1 MSATPQHQSQQAE
14 REELAR
20 LLPAAGD
27 AELPRRRQ
35 LLLKKYLMGAITENS
50 RPATKRRTLMLRV
63 VLPLGVAAAVSGAA
77 LAVVPGHRAAPS
89 PGVAA
94 PGSEG
99 LGSVAAVAYT
109 LQGSSDGL
117 VKLTILDGCKPA
129 DATQLQYDLDRV
141 GVRSRVYAGEPGC
154 HALDPTMPSYS
165 PETVAKANQDQL
177 SAFGWDMRGE
187 RGAGSEGA
195 RQVLTIRPSA
205 IPADLR
211 LFIYLPLAKTDPDH
225 SSRELRAGL
234 MQSPAPDCMPTGT
247 YENPLAS
254 LYPTPEH

>member
-27 AELPRRRQ
+27 PELPRRRQ
-35 LLLKKYLMGAITENS
+35 LLLKEHLMGAITENS

-63 VLPLGVAAAVSGAA
+63 VLPLGVAAAVAGAA
-77 LAVVPGHRAAPS
+77 LVVAPGHRAAPS
-89 PGVAA
+89 PSVAA

-99 LGSVAAVAYT
+99 LGSVTTVAYT
-109 LQGSSDGL
+109 LQGSSDDL
-117 VKLTILDGCKPA
+117 VKLTVLDGYKPI
-129 DATQLQYDLDRV
+129 DATQLQHDLDRV

-154 HALDPTMPSYS
+154 HAPDPTMPSYS
-165 PETVAKANQDQL
+165 PETEAKANQDRL

-187 RGAGSEGA
+187 AGPDGP

-205 IPADLR
+205 IPTDLR
-211 LFIYLPLAKTDPDH
+211 LFIYLPLAKTDPEH

-234 MQSPAPDCMPTGT
+234 MQSPAPDCMPAKT

>member
-27 AELPRRRQ
+27 PELPGHRQ
-35 LLLKKYLMGAITENS
+35 LLLKDCLMDTITENS
-50 RPATKRRTLMLRV
+50 RPATGRRTLMLRV
-63 VLPLGVAAAVSGAA
+63 VLPLGVAAAVAGAA
-77 LAVVPGHRAAPS
+77 LAVAPDHRVVPS
-89 PGVAA
+89 PGAAA
-94 PGSEG
+94 PGG
-99 LGSVAAVAYT
+99 QRLDGVTNVAYT

-117 VKLTILDGCKPA
+117 VRLTILDGYKPV
-129 DATQLQYDLDRV
+129 DATQLQRDLDRA
-141 GVRSRVYAGEPGC
+141 GIRSRVYAGEPGC
-154 HALDPTMPSYS
+154 HAPDPTMPSYP

-187 RGAGSEGA
+187 TGPEGS

-211 LFIYLPLAKTDPDH
+211 LFIHLPLAKTDPEH

-234 MQSPAPDCMPTGT
+234 MQGPAPDCMPAGT
-247 YENPLAS
+247 SDNPLAG